1 MTYVLFNPLAC
12 HDKMEEVIAPL
23 VDSLGQDVRALD
35 IREINDYAA
44 LLGDLGEQDSLIIC
58 GGVGQGGGAIK
69 TADFEC
75 RPKL

>member
-44 LLGDLGEQDSLIIC
+44 EAVEQLLSDALGNSAEVSVVYGGQPLYPFIIS
-58 GGVGQGGGAIK
+58 A
-69 TADFEC
+69 E
-75 RPKL
+75 